1 MADYSVAW
9 DALADTIGAAQ
20 GVSSGSITELDHLT
34 IDQRLKAAEVAALL
48 AIAQEL
54 SGLRHGGINPDYLSP
69 RD

>member
-1 MADYSVAW
+1 MSDYGVTW

-20 GVSSGSITELDHLT
+20 GSSSGSITELDHLST
-34 IDQRLKAAEVAALL
+34 DQRLKVVEVAALL

-54 SGLRHGGINPDYLSP
+54 SGLRHSGINPEYLSP